1 MKKKIALITGIG
13 GQDGSYLAEFLLK
26 KKYNV
31 YGILPRRSNPEFQT
45 YRIENI
51 LKKIN
56 LVYGDILD
64 KITLDNLIRKIK
76 PDEVYHLAA
85 QSHVGVSFKS
95 PYLTTQIDYI
105 GVINIL
111 DSIRLNSPKSKF
123 YNAST
128 SEIYGNANKNLSIN
142 EKSEKDPVSPYGI
155 SKLAAFYL
163 TKVYRDSYN
172 LFACNGILFNHES
185 PRRGLNFVTAKIIKG
200 ALEIKY
206 GEKKNIELGYLDSK
220 RDWGHAKDYV
230 KAMWMMLQRKKPN
243 DFVIATGKT
252 KSVRDVCK
260 MVFRKLELGNY
271 KKYVK
276 INKRYIRPN
285 ELFYLKGN
293 SNKAKK
299 QLRWQPKISFE
310 EMIDEMIEKLD
321 KRFFNEKK

>member
-1 MKKKIALITGIG
+1 MIKNIVNKWLLFIFIKGLGLPFNLFFILVPFPPASITKSKFCIKINFVHCFNLIMKKNSFNYRYWRSGRVISSRI
-13 GQDGSYLAEFLLK
+13 SSK

-51 LKKIN
+51 LKIN

-85 QSHVGVSFKS
+85 QSHGVSFKS

-111 DSIRLNSPKSKF
+111 DPIRLNSPKSKF

-172 LFACNGILFNHES
+172 LFACM
-185 PRRGLNFVTAKIIKG
+185 A
-200 ALEIKY
+200 
-206 GEKKNIELGYLDSK
+206 
-220 RDWGHAKDYV
+220 
-230 KAMWMMLQRKKPN
+230 
-243 DFVIATGKT
+243 
-252 KSVRDVCK
+252 
-260 MVFRKLELGNY
+260 
-271 KKYVK
+271 
-276 INKRYIRPN
+276 
-285 ELFYLKGN
+285 FY
-293 SNKAKK
+293 
-299 QLRWQPKISFE
+299 
-310 EMIDEMIEKLD
+310 
-321 KRFFNEKK
+321 